1 MHIRSPYEKE
11 YLSGCKRSDRRMRL
25 RSQTVIRRCGSA
37 IQSLPSC
44 RGSMT
49 SAFAR
54 TTGEESTQFWIRL
67 GLPVRVRFCRVLP
80 SEKRELRGLG

>member
-1 MHIRSPYEKE
+1 
-11 YLSGCKRSDRRMRL
+11 
-25 RSQTVIRRCGSA
+25 
-37 IQSLPSC
+37 
-44 RGSMT
+44 MT